1 MTQISKHLLP
11 KDIEE
16 EMFDVFWQSVASVK
30 NKKEAEKFFSELLT
44 KTERVML
51 AKRLAIAVLL
61 IRRYKYDQIKSLLK
75 VSSCTISRV
84 RGWLESEGEGYRF
97 VINRMF
103 KRRAWKE
110 FLEGIEKT
118 LYDLHPYLRHPS
130 DFRKKRTL

>member
-84 RGWLESEGEGYRF
+84 RGWLESEGEGYQF

-110 FLEGIEKT
+110 FLEGIEKA